1 MMPQELPPNQL
12 VSVKEMARMLSMS
25 RSRLYQLIKQGVL
38 LGPIYDV
45 ESKRPFYSSEMIARN
60 LEAKRTN
67 CGINGQA
74 MLFYTPRKQ
83 QQARAARAPRRQNRS
98 NHADLIEGLKAL
110 GMEAT
115 EAAVDAALRS
125 LYPAD
130 RGAATDEGERL
141 RAVFR
146 HLRRSNRVE
155 NRERNVGA

>member
-1 MMPQELPPNQL
+1 MI
-12 VSVKEMARMLSMS
+12 KE
-25 RSRLYQLIKQGVL
+25 GVL
-38 LGPIYDV
+38 LGPVYDV
-45 ESKRPFYSSEMIARN
+45 QTKRPFYNSEMIARN

-83 QQARAARAPRRQNRS
+83 QVRATRAPRRQNRS

-115 EAAVDAALRS
+115 EAAVDAALRA

-130 RGAATDEGERL
+130 RGTSVDEGERL
-141 RAVFR
+141 REVFR
-146 HLRRSNRVE
+146 HLRRSNDVE
-155 NRERNVGA
+155 NRERNVGT